1 MQLKID
7 LHNHSCLSPCGSDH
21 LLPPVLAYEA
31 YERGVDIIALT
42 DHNSGRNLSA
52 FSEACEIVGITGVYG
67 IEITTEEEV
76 HLLALF
82 ETPEEGEDFSRWI
95 ESLLPKWR
103 NVPDKLGHQFVCDV
117 RGNITDEIDLFL
129 YGPAAISFDNLV
141 DIILKR
147 GGLAIPAHIDRPS
160 NSVLANLGFLPPLP
174 YSAVEVVNLPPT
186 AESGSYPIIRSSDT
200 HFLEDVA
207 SRTTLIKASSRD
219 FSGLCEALKKRE
231 IKL

>member
-7 LHNHSCLSPCGSDH
+7 LHNHSCLSPCGSDL

-31 YERGVDIIALT
+31 YEKGVDIIALT
-42 DHNSGRNLSA
+42 DHNCGRNLSA

-67 IEITTEEEV
+67 IEVNTEEEV

-82 ETPEEGEDFSRWI
+82 ETPEEGEDFSSWI
-95 ESLLPKWR
+95 ESLLPKWH
-103 NVPDKLGHQFVCDV
+103 NIPQKLGHQLVCDV
-117 RGNITDEIDLFL
+117 RGNITEEIDLFL
-129 YGPAAISFDNLV
+129 YGAAAISFDNLV
-141 DIILKR
+141 EIILKR
-147 GGLAIPAHIDRPS
+147 GGLAIPAHIDRLS
-160 NSVLANLGFLPPLP
+160 NSVLANLGFLPPLA

-186 AESGSYPIIRSSDT
+186 TESNSYPVIRSSDT

-207 SRTTLIKASSRD
+207 SRTTLIEAPSND
-219 FSGLCEALKKRE
+219 FSGLKEALQKGQ